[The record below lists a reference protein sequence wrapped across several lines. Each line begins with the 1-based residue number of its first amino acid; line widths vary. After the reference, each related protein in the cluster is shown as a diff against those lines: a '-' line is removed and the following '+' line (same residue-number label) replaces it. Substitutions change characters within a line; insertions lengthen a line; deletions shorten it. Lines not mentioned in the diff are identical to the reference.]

1 MFPAPVISHH
11 RIIDTFRPAVCNG
24 LTVVWL
30 IADLKIPGYVFIS
43 VAISAGEKLI
53 DDKLYECLLRILSCG
68 ASISS
73 MVARIASGIYII
85 GR

>member
-1 MFPAPVISHH
+1 MFPAPVISRH
-11 RIIDTFRPAVCNG
+11 RIIDTLWPAVCNG

-30 IADLKIPGYVFIS
+30 IADLKFRDMFFIS

-53 DDKLYECLLRILSCG
+53 DDKLYECLTEILSCG